1 MCISLLWSLFCQL
14 SAVSSRL
21 ISLTTSQGFYGKC
34 NGTRMAAIS
43 PLHVYNVL
51 CPACSGDE
59 AYDDSRFLLCYMGN
73 LLKNG
78 DAIIIVWKRWDAVT
92 VRFVIATYAHVLCL
106 VCVSWDGCVCPLV
119 THVGLP
125 CAWLNSSKTEKQTHR
140 QTRLTTLLHTTP

>member
-59 AYDDSRFLLCYMGN
+59 AYDDSRFLLCYMGSN
-73 LLKNG
+73 LLKNA
-78 DAIIIVWKRWDAVT
+78 DAIIIV
-92 VRFVIATYAHVLCL
+92 
-106 VCVSWDGCVCPLV
+106 
-119 THVGLP
+119 
-125 CAWLNSSKTEKQTHR
+125 
-140 QTRLTTLLHTTP
+140 